1 MNHGYMDRHHYVVTW
16 VLVILAAAASIG
28 GLYVNGTYRDNPFVV
43 TVFRGND
50 FVTLFLAIPVMA
62 ASYFLMGHSE
72 RARIVWQGSL
82 LYLVYNYQF
91 YLYGAAFNRFF
102 LVYVALFTIALYTLI
117 FSLARMDVDAFAWQF
132 SEKTPVRLISGFM
145 LFFAVLLGG
154 LWTAMSA
161 STVVT
166 GIIPETVLQT
176 GHPTAVVFATDL
188 TILIPGMG
196 IGGLLLWRR
205 KPWGY
210 LTASIIMVKAATYG
224 ISLIVMSA
232 FTYRSLGFVDPLLML
247 WSVLTLGCL
256 ASAWF
261 LLKSIPRTISKQ
273 PGSC

>member
-1 MNHGYMDRHHYVVTW
+1 MQHGHVDRHHYVVTW
-16 VLVILAAAASIG
+16 VLAILAAAASIG
-28 GLYVNGTYRDNPFVV
+28 GLFVSGTYRDNPFVV

-62 ASYFLMGHSE
+62 ASYFLMGHSQ

-132 SEKTPVRLISGFM
+132 SEKTPVRLVGGFM
-145 LFFAVLLGG
+145 LLFALLLGG

-161 STVVT
+161 STIVT
-166 GIIPETVLQT
+166 GIIPEAVRQT

-196 IGGLLLWRR
+196 IGGLLLWQR

-210 LTASIIMVKAATYG
+210 LTACVIMVKATTYG
-224 ISLIVMSA
+224 IGLIVMSV
-232 FTYRSLGFVDPLLML
+232 FTYRALGYIDPLLTL
-247 WSVLTLGCL
+247 WSALTIGCL

-261 LLKSIPRTISKQ
+261 LLKSIPRTA
-273 PGSC
+273 